1 MTKFGPKKFN
11 NLNLLLIWACYM
23 LKEILYR
30 LKIED
35 MSPLEVIAYVQIAL
49 NFGKN

>member
-1 MTKFGPKKFN
+1 
-11 NLNLLLIWACYM
+11 M

-35 MSPLEVIAYVQIAL
+35 MSPLEGIAYGQIL
-49 NFGKN
+49 DLP